1 VDGKAYSTTAR
12 RSVNQTTS
20 IEMLPKR
27 AISTLPRESDVS
39 FYSHTRCSLTTNHKG
54 QAQVIYKHPLFV
66 YLYGKTTMYTKH
78 CLTPTSISLHFLL
91 KHKYFFVLL
100 LPKYT
105 ISYFKWISF
114 LNSKYSK
121 KAQGE
126 KEEENRIGKG
136 IIVTVHM
143 LA

>member
-1 VDGKAYSTTAR
+1 
-12 RSVNQTTS
+12 
-20 IEMLPKR
+20 
-27 AISTLPRESDVS
+27 
-39 FYSHTRCSLTTNHKG
+39 
-54 QAQVIYKHPLFV
+54 
-66 YLYGKTTMYTKH
+66 MYTKH